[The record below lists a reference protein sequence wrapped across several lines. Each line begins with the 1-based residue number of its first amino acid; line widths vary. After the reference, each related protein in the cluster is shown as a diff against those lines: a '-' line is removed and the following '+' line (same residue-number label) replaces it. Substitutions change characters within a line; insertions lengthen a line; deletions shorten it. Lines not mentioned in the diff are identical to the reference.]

1 MKLEDLPEF
10 VKPYKV
16 KGYDVRKRG
25 NRYVLFKISSQRVKD
40 KKYPVLKQ
48 EYIGVI
54 DPDKGL
60 IESGKNNINT
70 NKVMVEYGF
79 SNIICR
85 NFIKDISNASFGS
98 RDKSY
103 VKLCIVYYIFGNI
116 EERTLKLTHLTCN
129 DEDCF
134 NKALKITEDR
144 LKKMSSCID
153 KILKEKINDENDFLY
168 IVNAS
173 KMVMVDS
180 NIKYI
185 KEKEYPDSLKEV
197 LNKYG
202 LLY

>member
-1 MKLEDLPEF
+1 M
-10 VKPYKV
+10 
-16 KGYDVRKRG
+16 
-25 NRYVLFKISSQRVKD
+25 
-40 KKYPVLKQ
+40 
-48 EYIGVI
+48 
-54 DPDKGL
+54 
-60 IESGKNNINT
+60 
-70 NKVMVEYGF
+70 
-79 SNIICR
+79 
-85 NFIKDISNASFGS
+85 
-98 RDKSY
+98 
-103 VKLCIVYYIFGNI
+103 
-116 EERTLKLTHLTCN
+116 
-129 DEDCF
+129 
-134 NKALKITEDR
+134 KITEDR